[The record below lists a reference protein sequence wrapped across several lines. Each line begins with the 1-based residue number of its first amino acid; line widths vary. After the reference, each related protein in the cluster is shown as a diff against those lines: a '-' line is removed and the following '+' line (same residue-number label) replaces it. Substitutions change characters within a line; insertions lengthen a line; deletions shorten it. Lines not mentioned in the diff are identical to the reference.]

1 MPHRIA
7 VTGSAGVIGRELVAR
22 LLARGDEVLSLDR
35 ERMPEPLGS
44 RVKHVQVDL
53 SVGGMEELRRFRPE
67 TIYHLAAAFERS
79 EEESG
84 FWLPGYRDNMAV
96 THRLHDMIRSLGGIE
111 TYIFASSYLIYA
123 PPLYLFDTPQ
133 AQPVALREDHP
144 VAPRNLCG
152 AAKYYAETELRFLSD
167 VDGLPLRGVSARIF
181 RVYGRGS
188 RDVISRWVRALLA
201 GEPIEVYNPENRFD
215 YVFAGDVAEGLLRLA
230 ASPEA
235 SGVVNLATGTSRTI
249 ADVAATV
256 LRVTGAA
263 PELVQHRAASA
274 PYEASAAAIGR
285 LAALTGWQPPTALEG
300 GIAAVVDYER
310 AAQRRAA

>member
-1 MPHRIA
+1 MPHKIA

-35 ERMPEPLGS
+35 ERMHEPLGS

-53 SVGGMEELRRFRPE
+53 SVGGMEELRRFRPQ

-96 THRLHDMIRSLGGIE
+96 THRLHDTIRSLGGLE
-111 TYIFASSYLIYA
+111 TYVFASSYLIYA
-123 PPLYLFDTPQ
+123 PPLYLFEAPQ
-133 AQPVALREDHP
+133 ARPVALHEQHP

-152 AAKYYAETELRFLSD
+152 AAKYYGETELRFLSE
-167 VDGLPLRGVSARIF
+167 VDGLPLRGVAARIF

-201 GEPIEVYNPENRFD
+201 DEPIEVYNPENRFD
-215 YVFAGDVAEGLLRLA
+215 YIFAGDVAEGLLRLA
-230 ASPEA
+230 ASSEA
-235 SGVVNLATGTSRTI
+235 SGVVNLATGTSRSI
-249 ADVAATV
+249 AEAAATV
-256 LRVTGAA
+256 LHATGAA
-263 PELVQHRAASA
+263 PELVQHRAATG

-285 LAALTGWQPPTALEG
+285 LSEFTGWQPTTTLED
-300 GIAAVVDYER
+300 GIDAVVEYER
-310 AAQRRAA
+310 AEQRRAA

>member
-35 ERMPEPLGS
+35 EPMPEPLAD
-44 RVKHVQVDL
+44 RVRHLQVDL
-53 SVGGMEELRRFRPE
+53 SEGGMEEIRLFRPE

-84 FWLPGYRDNMAV
+84 FWLPGYRDNMAL
-96 THRLHDMIRSLGGIE
+96 THRLHDTIRRLSDLG
-111 TYIFASSYLIYA
+111 TYVLASSYLIYA
-123 PPLYLFDTPQ
+123 PPLYLFEAPQ
-133 AQPVALREDHP
+133 ARAIALQEHHP

-152 AAKYYAETELRFLSD
+152 AAKYYAEAELRFLTE
-167 VDGLPLRGVSARIF
+167 VDKLPLRAVSARIF

-230 ASPEA
+230 TSSEA
-235 SGVVNLATGTSRTI
+235 KGLVNLATGTSRTI
-249 ADVAATV
+249 AEVAATV
-256 LRVTGAA
+256 LRATGAA
-263 PELVQHRAASA
+263 PELVRHRPGAA

-285 LAALTGWQPPTALEG
+285 LGALTSWTPPTRLEE

-310 AAQRRAA
+310 AALRRAA